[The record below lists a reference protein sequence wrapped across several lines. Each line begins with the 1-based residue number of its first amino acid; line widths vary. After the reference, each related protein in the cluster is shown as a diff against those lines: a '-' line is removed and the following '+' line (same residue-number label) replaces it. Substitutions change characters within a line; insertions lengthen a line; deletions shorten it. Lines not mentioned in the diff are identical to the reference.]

1 MQIKG
6 FTEMVKSIDTPD
18 DTNRTGKPLGDEKIK
33 IKRVDINILKSKLR
47 ESEDKEFKKN
57 ILILSIL
64 VLGLGSMGI
73 YFSL

>member
-6 FTEMVKSIDTPD
+6 NTEMVKSIDNSD
-18 DTNRTGKPLGDEKIK
+18 DMNRTEKPLKDEKIE
-33 IKRVDINILKSKLR
+33 ISRVDINILKSKLK

-57 ILILSIL
+57 ILFLSIL
-64 VLGLGSMGI
+64 VLGLASMGI